1 MLYGVYTR
9 VCARMCYHCGFWSL
23 SFTLSAHSFTERM
36 LESQARLKA
45 KELEAQELQHLRVP
59 FMGRLDNQSRD
70 TTTF

>member
-1 MLYGVYTR
+1 M
-9 VCARMCYHCGFWSL
+9 

-36 LESQARLKA
+36 LESQARLTA
-45 KELEAQELQHLRVP
+45 KELEAQELQHLRAQKMPPLSVLL